1 MKNRHQ
7 GLLRLYTAE
16 FSFVSRIFDAALI
29 WCSLVF
35 VRHILEIPTVADYE
49 YASLLAIAFYFF
61 IAELCSVYRSTRLEN
76 YGDVFGKIFLA
87 WIIVC
92 ALMIVT
98 AVVTKTSFNYSR
110 LIIFSWF
117 ALAPCLLFL
126 ERLCTLVVLRYLRSH
141 SSNTR
146 SYVILGHA
154 HSADILPQQ
163 IEKLSWTGLVYLGT
177 YEDLDALLI
186 DMQTKTIDYVF
197 VAYATTEQNKINAAT
212 KSLGN
217 STASIY
223 LIPDVLLADLL
234 GSQWIMLGNT
244 PLIILN
250 DHPFYG
256 GVWTLKKLE
265 DLILGSI
272 ILVLISPLMLLI
284 ALLIKL
290 TSPGPV
296 LFKQRRHG
304 LNGEIIKVYK
314 FRTMTTLDDGNVVV
328 QATKNDPRITPIG
341 KILRRT
347 SLDELPQFLNVL
359 QGSMSIV
366 GPRPH
371 ALSHNEH
378 YRSLIDSYMQRHKV
392 KPGITGWAQVN
403 GFRGETDTLEK
414 MQARVDFDLYYIN
427 HWTLALD
434 LKIIMLTILNGFTS
448 KTAY

>member
-1 MKNRHQ
+1 MNNRHH
-7 GLLRLYTAE
+7 GILRQYTSE
-16 FSFVSRIFDAALI
+16 FSFVSRIFDAVLI
-29 WCSLVF
+29 WCGLLIVQHF
-35 VRHILEIPTVADYE
+35 LKITTVADYE
-49 YASLLAIAFYFF
+49 YAGLLAVMFYFF
-61 IAELCSVYRSTRLEN
+61 IAELCSVYRSSRLEN

-87 WIIVC
+87 WAIVC
-92 ALMIVT
+92 SLLIIA
-98 AVVTKTSFNYSR
+98 AVITKTSVNYSR

-117 ALAPCLLFL
+117 ALVPCLLSF
-126 ERLCTLVVLRYLRSH
+126 ERLCTLIVLRYLRAH

-146 SYVILGHA
+146 SYVVLGNA
-154 HSADILPQQ
+154 PSADKLPLQ
-163 IEKLSWTGLVYLGT
+163 IDKLAWTGLVSVGRYD
-177 YEDLDALLI
+177 DLETLLQ

-197 VAYATTEQNKINAAT
+197 VAYATTEQDKINAAI
-212 KSLGN
+212 KALGN

-223 LIPDVLLADLL
+223 LLPDVLLADLL
-234 GSQWIMLGNT
+234 GSQWVMLGNT

-256 GVWTLKKLE
+256 GIWTLKKLE

-272 ILVLISPLMLLI
+272 ILILISPLMLLI
-284 ALLIKL
+284 ALAIKL

-314 FRTMTTLDDGNVVV
+314 FRTMTTLDDGDVVV
-328 QATKNDPRITPIG
+328 QATKDDARITAIG
-341 KILRRT
+341 KFLRRT
-347 SLDELPQFLNVL
+347 SLDELPQFFNVL

-371 ALSHNEH
+371 ALAHNEH
-378 YRSLIDSYMQRHKV
+378 YRTLIDSYMQRHKV

-427 HWTLALD
+427 HWTLGLD
-434 LKIIMLTILNGFTS
+434 LKIIMLTILNGFS
-448 KTAY
+448 GKTAY

>member
-1 MKNRHQ
+1 MNKSNH
-7 GLLRLYTAE
+7 GLLRPYTAE
-16 FSFVSRIFDAALI
+16 FSFAGRIFDAALI
-29 WCSLVF
+29 WCSLALVQHF
-35 VRHILEIPTVADYE
+35 LKITTVADYE
-49 YASLLAIAFYFF
+49 YAGLLAVIFYFF
-61 IAELCSVYRSTRLEN
+61 VAELCSVYQSSRLEN

-92 ALMIVT
+92 TLLIVT
-98 AVVTKTSFNYSR
+98 AVITKTSFNYSR

-117 ALAPCLLFL
+117 ALAPCLLSI
-126 ERLCTLVVLRYLRSH
+126 ERLCTLVILRYLRAH

-146 SYVILGHA
+146 AYVILGNA
-154 HSADILPQQ
+154 PSANKLPEQ
-163 IEKLSWTGLVYLGT
+163 IQKLSWTGLVSQGNYD
-177 YEDLDALLI
+177 DLDTLLV

-197 VAYATTEQNKINAAT
+197 IAYSTTEQDKINAAV
-212 KSLGN
+212 KALGN
-217 STASIY
+217 STASVY
-223 LIPDVLLADLL
+223 LVPDLLLADLL
-234 GSQWIMLGNT
+234 GSQWVMLGNT

-256 GVWTLKKLE
+256 GIWTLKKLE
-265 DLILGSI
+265 DMILGSL

-284 ALLIKL
+284 VLVIKL
-290 TSPGPV
+290 TSPGPA

-304 LNGEIIKVYK
+304 LNGEIIKIYK
-314 FRTMTTLDDGNVVV
+314 FRTMSTLDDGDVVI
-328 QATKNDPRITPIG
+328 QATKDDARITPIG

-347 SLDELPQFLNVL
+347 SLDELPQFINVL

-378 YRSLIDSYMQRHKV
+378 YRELIDSYMQRHKV

-427 HWTLALD
+427 HWSLGLD
-434 LKIIMLTILNGFTS
+434 LKIIMLTVFNGFS
-448 KTAY
+448 GKTAY

>member
-1 MKNRHQ
+1 MNNQHH
-7 GLLRLYTAE
+7 GFLRQHTSE
-16 FSFVSRIFDAALI
+16 FSFISRIFDAALI
-29 WCSLVF
+29 WCSLVIVQHF
-35 VRHILEIPTVADYE
+35 LKITTVADYE
-49 YASLLAIAFYFF
+49 YAGLLAVIFYFF
-61 IAELCSVYRSTRLEN
+61 IAELCSVYRSSRLEN

-87 WIIVC
+87 WAIVC
-92 ALMIVT
+92 AILIIT
-98 AVVTKTSFNYSR
+98 AVITKTSFHYSR

-117 ALAPCLLFL
+117 VLAPCLLSF
-126 ERLCTLVVLRYLRSH
+126 ERLCTLIVLRYLRSH
-141 SSNTR
+141 ASNTR
-146 SYVILGHA
+146 NYVILGNA
-154 HSADILPQQ
+154 PSADKLPQQ
-163 IEKLSWTGLVYLGT
+163 IEKLTWTGLVSLGR
-177 YEDLDALLI
+177 YDDLHTLLQ
-186 DMQTKTIDYVF
+186 DMETKTIDYVF
-197 VAYATTEQNKINAAT
+197 VAYSTQEQDKINAAI
-212 KSLGN
+212 KVLSN

-223 LIPDVLLADLL
+223 LVPDVLLADLL
-234 GSQWIMLGNT
+234 GSRWVMLGNT

-256 GVWTLKKLE
+256 GIWTLKKLE

-272 ILVLISPLMLLI
+272 ILALISPLMILI
-284 ALLIKL
+284 AIAIKL

-314 FRTMTTLDDGNVVV
+314 FRTMTTLDDGDVVV
-328 QATKNDPRITPIG
+328 QATRDDSRITPIG
-341 KILRRT
+341 KFLRRT

-378 YRSLIDSYMQRHKV
+378 YRKLIDSYMQRHKV

-427 HWTLALD
+427 HWSLALD
-434 LKIIMLTILNGFTS
+434 LKIIMLTILNGFS
-448 KTAY
+448 GKTAY

>member
-1 MKNRHQ
+1 MNPRHY
-7 GLLRLYTAE
+7 GLLRLHNTE
-16 FSFVSRIFDAALI
+16 FSFFSRLFDAVLI
-29 WCSLVF
+29 WSSLRF
-35 VRHILEIPTVADYE
+35 LQYMLEIPTVADYE
-49 YASLLAIAFYFF
+49 YAGLLAVVLYFLV
-61 IAELCSVYRSTRLEN
+61 AELCSVYRSSRLEN

-92 ALMIVT
+92 ALLIVV
-98 AVVTKTSFNYSR
+98 AVATKSSFNYSR

-117 ALAPCLLFL
+117 ALAPCLISY
-126 ERLCTLVVLRYLRSH
+126 ERLLTLLVLRYLRAH

-146 SYVILGHA
+146 SYVILGNSLA
-154 HSADILPQQ
+154 AKKLPQQ
-163 IEKLSWTGLVYLGT
+163 IERLSWTGLVSLGT
-177 YEDLDALLI
+177 YDNLDALLNDI
-186 DMQTKTIDYVF
+186 ETKTIDYVF
-197 VAYATTEQNKINAAT
+197 VTYSTEEQGKINAAI
-212 KSLGN
+212 KALGN
-217 STASIY
+217 STATIY
-223 LIPDVLLADLL
+223 LVPDVLLADLL
-234 GSQWIMLGNT
+234 GSQWVMLGNT

-256 GVWTLKKLE
+256 GIWTLKKLE

-272 ILVLISPLMLLI
+272 ILVLISPLLLLI
-284 ALLIKL
+284 TLAIKM
-290 TSPGPV
+290 TSPGPA

-314 FRTMTTLDDGNVVV
+314 FRTMSTLDDGDLVI
-328 QATKNDPRITPIG
+328 QATKNDSRITTIG

-347 SLDELPQFLNVL
+347 SLDELPQFFNVL

-378 YRSLIDSYMQRHKV
+378 YRRLIDSYMQRHKV

-414 MQARVDFDLYYIN
+414 MQSRVDFDLYYIN
-427 HWTLALD
+427 HWSFGLD
-434 LKIIMLTILNGFTS
+434 LKIILLTILNGFSGKST
-448 KTAY
+448 Y

>member
-1 MKNRHQ
+1 MNKSNH
-7 GLLRLYTAE
+7 GLLRPYTAE
-16 FSFVSRIFDAALI
+16 FSFAGRIFDAALI
-29 WCSLVF
+29 WCSLAVVQHF
-35 VRHILEIPTVADYE
+35 LKITTVADYE
-49 YASLLAIAFYFF
+49 YAGLLAVIFYFF
-61 IAELCSVYRSTRLEN
+61 VAELCSVYRSSRLEN

-92 ALMIVT
+92 ALLIIT
-98 AVVTKTSFNYSR
+98 AVITKTSFNYSR
-110 LIIFSWF
+110 LIMFSWF
-117 ALAPCLLFL
+117 TLTPCLLSS
-126 ERLCTLVVLRYLRSH
+126 ERLCTLVVLRYLRAH

-146 SYVILGHA
+146 AYVILGNA
-154 HSADILPQQ
+154 PSALKLPEQ
-163 IEKLSWTGLVYLGT
+163 IQKLSWTGLVSQGNYD
-177 YEDLDALLI
+177 DLDTLLV

-197 VAYATTEQNKINAAT
+197 IAYSTTEQDKINAAV
-212 KSLGN
+212 KALGN
-217 STASIY
+217 STASVY
-223 LIPDVLLADLL
+223 LVPDLLLADLL
-234 GSQWIMLGNT
+234 GSQWVMLGNT

-256 GVWTLKKLE
+256 GIWTLKKLE
-265 DLILGSI
+265 DMILGSL

-284 ALLIKL
+284 VLVIKL
-290 TSPGPV
+290 TSPGPA

-304 LNGEIIKVYK
+304 LNGEIIKIYK
-314 FRTMTTLDDGNVVV
+314 FRTMSTLDDGDVVI
-328 QATKNDPRITPIG
+328 QATKDDARITPIG

-347 SLDELPQFLNVL
+347 SLDELPQFINVL

-378 YRSLIDSYMQRHKV
+378 YRELIDSYMQRHKV

-427 HWTLALD
+427 HWSLGLD
-434 LKIIMLTILNGFTS
+434 LKIIMLTVFNGFS
-448 KTAY
+448 GKTAY